1 MTYYSVKKN
10 TVLIT
15 VFAAF
20 LALALF
26 LGTLQA
32 GSGVS
37 AKAEKG
43 PADGKHTAEITLV
56 SKSKEDLKFIYLS
69 GILLNT
75 DFKGITYDKPSNTL
89 TFKNVEL
96 SKDNTHYSL
105 TIANMGEDFKLNV
118 VGHNSL
124 DYLSLESI
132 GYDTGCTIT
141 GPGTLDIGYLDISSD
156 GSKMNVTID
165 NTVTFNADSAKMGY
179 ENLPAVKVS
188 SKIPLTEMESMIQ
201 VLGKTADQLVFEETP
216 AISAYAYE
224 TTANKL
230 SVTPTRVVR
239 MGTDGKWGYYVN
251 DKLDTTFNGLAGN
264 QYGTW
269 KITNGLVDFL
279 YQGLYEAANGTFMI
293 KNGQVDLLF
302 NGFAPNAKGNWFVQN
317 GEVQTNYVGPVV
329 VNGQKFTVDKGL
341 VK

>member
-69 GILLNT
+69 GI
-75 DFKGITYDKPSNTL
+75 
-89 TFKNVEL
+89 KNVEL
-96 SKDNTHYSL
+96 SKDDTHYSL

-132 GYDTGCTIT
+132 GYNTGCTIT

-224 TTANKL
+224 TTTNKL

-239 MGTDGKWGYYVN
+239 MGVDGKWGYYVN

-293 KNGQVDLLF
+293 KDGQVDLRF

>member
-15 VFAAF
+15 VFAVF
-20 LALALF
+20 LACALF

-132 GYDTGCTIT
+132 GYNTGCTIT

-224 TTANKL
+224 TTTNKL

-239 MGTDGKWGYYVN
+239 MGVDGKWGYYVN

-293 KNGQVDLLF
+293 KDGQVDLRF